1 MPAPGFFNRLKNI
14 IVKGIRW
21 MNNNV
26 VKPYAIPILNASSEI
41 IPYGKQIANI
51 VTKASAIGDK
61 YLNKGDGGLKATA
74 QYIPPSTYLSN
85 DTPRSTLIQLRQ

>member
-1 MPAPGFFNRLKNI
+1 MVAPGFFNRLKNI
-14 IVKGIRW
+14 IVKGMRW

-26 VKPYAIPILNASSEI
+26 VKPYAIPILNASQDV
-41 IPYGKQIANI
+41 IPQGKQITNI
-51 VTKASAIGDK
+51 VTKASAIGDRF
-61 YLNKGDGGLKATA
+61 LNKSEGGLKATA